1 MSTKAKTR
9 RFVKDLSADNPV
21 TRWNATN
28 ELRDLA
34 SDTEAMQALSAV
46 LERDENPFV
55 RSNAA
60 KALRIG
66 AKAARVLP
74 TLIEALSDEDKDVR
88 VSTLLT
94 LQCIGDS
101 AQGAVPAILDCLRD
115 HEWEVRFFS
124 AHLLGRLAPQ
134 NFDARKQLNKL
145 LRDPIDLV
153 ASAARE
159 ALTGRSQVQDPL

>member
-9 RFVKDLSADNPV
+9 RFMKDLTADNPV
-21 TRWNATN
+21 TRFNATN
-28 ELRDLA
+28 GLRDLA

-74 TLIEALSDEDKDVR
+74 TLMEALSDDDKDVR

-94 LQCIGDS
+94 LQSIGDS
-101 AQGAVPAILDCLRD
+101 AYPAVPAIIECMVD

-124 AHLLGRLAPQ
+124 AHLLGRLAPTSQ
-134 NFDARKQLNKL
+134 LVRQGLNKL
-145 LRDPIDLV
+145 LRDPKDLV
-153 ASAARE
+153 RTAARE
-159 ALTGRSQVQDPL
+159 ALTGRLNNSTL